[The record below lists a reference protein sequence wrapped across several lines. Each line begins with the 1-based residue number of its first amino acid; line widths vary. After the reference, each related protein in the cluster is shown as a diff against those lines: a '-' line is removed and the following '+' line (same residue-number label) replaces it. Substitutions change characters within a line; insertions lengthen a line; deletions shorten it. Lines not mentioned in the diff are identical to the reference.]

1 MCLVVVEAIEEV
13 AAAAAASSVDT
24 TNAFDSSPLIKHTL
38 LAAYPAADLFS
49 PPSFQWSATPEEGLR
64 TERTRGRLLVLLLFL
79 RSTGR

>member
-13 AAAAAASSVDT
+13 AAAAASSVDT
-24 TNAFDSSPLIKHTL
+24 TNPFDSSPLIKHTL
-38 LAAYPAADLFS
+38 VAAYPAADLFS